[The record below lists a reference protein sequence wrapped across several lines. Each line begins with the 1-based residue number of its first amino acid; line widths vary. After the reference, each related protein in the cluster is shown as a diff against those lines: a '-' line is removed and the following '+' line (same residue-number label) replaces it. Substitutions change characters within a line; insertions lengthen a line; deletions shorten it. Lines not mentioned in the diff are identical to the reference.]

1 MSETPKG
8 LLVRRDELSG
18 WFANFSRYSNGSDR
32 PFWLEATGGRSYR
45 VDRVRLEEPTLIPRL
60 SLAVCGTI
68 QPDRLAETLGGT
80 DDGLISR
87 FLWCWTEP
95 KLLEIPAEILGKDE
109 AMSALQRLSGLE
121 LVAGADGVKRP
132 HFVLLVE
139 EARQGF
145 LAFGKRVQK
154 RETTEIGLM
163 KSTLGKGRGQTL
175 RLALVLEYLRWSSQP
190 GTELGPLA
198 ISTGAMDTAIGLMED
213 YFLPMATRVFGDAGV
228 PQERRNAQTL
238 LYWILKTH
246 ANLIN
251 VSIVRDQAKLPGL
264 RTTGNVKAACQY
276 LEDALCLIPKPS
288 TGVAGRPRGDFIVN
302 PRIWDQLPFQQK

>member
-1 MSETPKG
+1 MSCSPGRRKPRSQSCPKNSGEKAVSAALMEDITPPQKPKSAVIPEKPIKPRLSVTDTTIEKLATIMSETPKG

-87 FLWCWTEP
+87 FLWCWPEP

-154 RETTEIGLM
+154 RETTEIF
-163 KSTLGKGRGQTL
+163 ST
-175 RLALVLEYLRWSSQP
+175 W
-190 GTELGPLA
+190 
-198 ISTGAMDTAIGLMED
+198 
-213 YFLPMATRVFGDAGV
+213 
-228 PQERRNAQTL
+228 N
-238 LYWILKTH
+238 
-246 ANLIN
+246 
-251 VSIVRDQAKLPGL
+251 
-264 RTTGNVKAACQY
+264 
-276 LEDALCLIPKPS
+276 
-288 TGVAGRPRGDFIVN
+288 
-302 PRIWDQLPFQQK
+302 